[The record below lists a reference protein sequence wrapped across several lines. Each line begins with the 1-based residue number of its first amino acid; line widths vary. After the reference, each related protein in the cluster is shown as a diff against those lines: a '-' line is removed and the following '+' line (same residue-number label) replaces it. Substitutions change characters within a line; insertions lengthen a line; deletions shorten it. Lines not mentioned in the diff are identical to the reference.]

1 MEPFTL
7 LATAGAVANIVA
19 ILGRSLVVVAEL
31 RSEWTDADLAIL
43 SFETQLATLRTAL
56 TKVMEWVE
64 NHYSEDPHHQLVM
77 DLDRCVACCRLLIS
91 KVDGDIQPFQNNPT
105 PMDRRKKFK
114 MLLKTKH
121 FKTTQRMIEQQTN
134 ALTLLL
140 TACNT

>member
-31 RSEWTDADLAIL
+31 RSEWTDTDLTIL

-91 KVDGDIQPFQNNPT
+91 KVDADIQPFQRNTNPS
-105 PMDRRKKFK
+105 DGRKKFK
-114 MLLKTKH
+114 MLLKTKN
-121 FKTTQRMIEQQTN
+121 FRRTQRMIEQQTN